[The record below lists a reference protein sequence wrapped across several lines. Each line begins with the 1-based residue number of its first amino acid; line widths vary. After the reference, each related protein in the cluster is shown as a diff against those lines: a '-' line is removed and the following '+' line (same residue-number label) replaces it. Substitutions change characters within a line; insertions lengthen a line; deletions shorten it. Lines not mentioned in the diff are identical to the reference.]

1 MAIPDFTQ
9 YGLLPQGV
17 HECTIPEA
25 QAFLCSN
32 EHRSRIWAG
41 LQNFLDWARVLPQP
55 DAFLIDGSY
64 VTDKV
69 LPNDV
74 DVIVDTTHCI
84 AADQQLWVEAW
95 AVHHERAKVDFSV
108 DFWPVVIGIGN
119 DFSAFFQYVRV
130 EEALRRGIPPA
141 VRKGI
146 IKVSQ

>member
-1 MAIPDFTQ
+1 MAIPEFTQ

-32 EHRSRIWAG
+32 EHRAIIWAG
-41 LQNFLDWARVLPQP
+41 LQNFLNWAQGLPSP

-64 VTDKV
+64 VTDKA

-74 DVIVDTTHCI
+74 DVIVDTTLCTP
-84 AADQQLWVEAW
+84 ADQQIWVEAW
-95 AVHHERAKVDFSV
+95 AEHHEHAKNAFSV
-108 DFWPVVIGIGN
+108 DFWPVVIGVGN

-141 VRKGI
+141 VRKGLI
-146 IKVSQ
+146 RVSQ